1 MTKLPE
7 KLYLPVF
14 RPAEANI
21 GVVINQLIEYLA
33 EREKLQTQT
42 HFTYK
47 ENKTVEEPNGINGI
61 YRIPKPPWVKEDH
74 AWNVAY
80 EQGIADASK
89 ALGVEIILT
98 ND

>member
-7 KLYLPVF
+7 KYDKPET
-14 RPAEANI
+14 AEQED
-21 GVVINQLIEYLA
+21 INQLIEYLA

-89 ALGVEIILT
+89 ALGVEIKLE
-98 ND
+98 D